1 MSDKPSKDI
10 DPHVID
16 QPLLNNPKLALLFTD
31 YQEVINL
38 FPGES
43 LLAYARKHV
52 DTTHDPV
59 TSEKNFYLGLN
70 DTGVKLKTIDNPDID
85 YDKLKTE
92 RPTNTVG
99 YTEQPDQGALD
110 MMSNFKMKDILDVD
124 VQIILYWVE
133 KFRCIHDTVKQE
145 IWLEIPK
152 EDDGGAYDNTN
163 TYFNNFNESFFSI
176 RDSQYIKD
184 RATVSYLDPLTP
196 REQFN
201 KNMMGKIDME
211 TYNTSNEMSS
221 KIDRMFHANMI
232 QLCTDVDRD
241 ARHSW
246 IDQIALPAVRTLWTD
261 DSKTKGEDPSLPHG
275 NNNVV
280 DSIHLGRIE
289 ANIDAVQLKMNDI
302 LGDMKRVFDFLDKNT
317 SDDTQEW
324 GRYNRQVLKNVVWV
338 EVDQSLTELQEIFP
352 EQALTVRKNHD
363 LS

>member
-31 YQEVINL
+31 YQEIINL

-43 LLAYARKHV
+43 LLAYARKYV

-70 DTGVKLKTIDNPDID
+70 SDKVKLDTIDNANID
-85 YDKLKTE
+85 YEKLKSE
-92 RPTNTVG
+92 SNINTAL
-99 YTEQPDQGALD
+99 YSEQPDDASLD
-110 MMSNFKMKDILDVD
+110 EMSEYELKDVLDVD

-133 KFRCIHDTVKQE
+133 KFRCIHETVKQE
-145 IWLEIPK
+145 IWSVIPK
-152 EDDGGAYDNTN
+152 ENEGGAYNNTN

-184 RATVSYLDPLTP
+184 RSAVSYLDPLTP
-196 REQFN
+196 REQYN
-201 KNMMGKIDME
+201 KNMMGKIDIE

-221 KIDRMFHANMI
+221 KIDRMFHANML
-232 QLCTDVDRD
+232 QLCMDVDRD
-241 ARHSW
+241 ARYAW
-246 IDQIALPAVRTLWTD
+246 IDESAIPAVRATWID
-261 DSKTKGEDPSLPHG
+261 SSKTKGEDPSLPHG
-275 NNNVV
+275 NNNVA
-280 DSIHLGRIE
+280 DSIHLVRIE

-302 LGDMKRVFDFLDKNT
+302 LGDMKRVFDFLDKNN

-324 GRYNRQVLKNVVWV
+324 GKFNHSILKDRVWMQI
-338 EVDQSLTELQEIFP
+338 DQSLTELKEIFP
-352 EQALTVRKNHD
+352 ETALTKRKNQD